1 MNDTARSRALSRIRQ
16 VSFPGSA
23 FASTRHAAIKKE
35 LAERLV
41 CPHIPAGAA
50 IYHWYEHSK
59 DEVHVYLCHFS
70 FDEVKPGMDI
80 PVDWDIRLRSN
91 VDERVIAPIGLEL
104 SIGNSEPLKPGFWQT
119 ATYTRGEHSETVEA
133 DSVKPINIDKM
144 AIAPPGEFRESAP
157 VEDKFKTEYG
167 WVEVGQYRTL
177 QEAIEGAKKAV
188 ADQEKEKTWRDR
200 AIEDPML

>member
-1 MNDTARSRALSRIRQ
+1 MSEMARSRALSRIRQ

-23 FASTRHAAIKKE
+23 FASTRHAALKKE

-104 SIGNSEPLKPGFWQT
+104 NPPTL
-119 ATYTRGEHSETVEA
+119 
-133 DSVKPINIDKM
+133 DKM
-144 AIAPPGEFRESAP
+144 ASGTPGEFRESAP

-188 ADQEKEKTWRDR
+188 AEREKTEPAKEETWHDR
-200 AIEDPML
+200 EDFGFR

>member
-1 MNDTARSRALSRIRQ
+1 MSTSSELRRIRQ

-23 FASTRHAAIKKE
+23 FASTRHAALKKE

-70 FDEVKPGMDI
+70 FDEVKPGQEI
-80 PVDWDIRLRSN
+80 PVDPDVRLRSFT
-91 VDERVIAPIGLEL
+91 D
-104 SIGNSEPLKPGFWQT
+104 
-119 ATYTRGEHSETVEA
+119 
-133 DSVKPINIDKM
+133 
-144 AIAPPGEFRESAP
+144 
-157 VEDKFKTEYG
+157 G
-167 WVEVGQYRTL
+167 WVEVARYRTP

-188 ADQEKEKTWRDR
+188 ADREKVKTWRDR
-200 AIEDPML
+200 AIEDPLW

>member
-1 MNDTARSRALSRIRQ
+1 MSTPSALSRIRQ
-16 VSFPGSA
+16 ASFPGSA
-23 FASTRHAAIKKE
+23 FGSTRHAALKKE

-80 PVDWDIRLRSN
+80 PVDPDVR
-91 VDERVIAPIGLEL
+91 
-104 SIGNSEPLKPGFWQT
+104 LKPMG
-119 ATYTRGEHSETVEA
+119 SE
-133 DSVKPINIDKM
+133 
-144 AIAPPGEFRESAP
+144 
-157 VEDKFKTEYG
+157 
-167 WVEVGQYRTL
+167 WVEVARYRTA

-188 ADQEKEKTWRDR
+188 ADREKAGSEEPAKVKTWRDR
-200 AIEDPML
+200 AMEDPML

>member
-1 MNDTARSRALSRIRQ
+1 MAASSDLARIRQ

-23 FASTRHAAIKKE
+23 FASTRHAALKKE

-70 FDEVKPGMDI
+70 FDEVKPGQEI

-104 SIGNSEPLKPGFWQT
+104 NPPTL
-119 ATYTRGEHSETVEA
+119 
-133 DSVKPINIDKM
+133 DKM
-144 AIAPPGEFRESAP
+144 ATGTPGDFRESAP
-157 VEDKFKTEYG
+157 VEAKIFEGVLTPEDVKEEY
-167 WVEVGQYRTL
+167 ERSR
-177 QEAIEGAKKAV
+177 
-188 ADQEKEKTWRDR
+188 KEKTWRDR
-200 AIEDPML
+200 EDFGFR